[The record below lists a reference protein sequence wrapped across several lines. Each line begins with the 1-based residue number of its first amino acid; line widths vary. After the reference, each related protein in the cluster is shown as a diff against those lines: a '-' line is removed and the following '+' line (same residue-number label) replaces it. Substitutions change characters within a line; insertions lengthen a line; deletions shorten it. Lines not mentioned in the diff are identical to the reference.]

1 MTENFQF
8 STLRA
13 VIRRMTIFNFQFL
26 KRQPTVSGF
35 TLLEMLIYVALVATV
50 MSSVVFFG
58 IWVIQVG
65 VKSRINSE
73 VMGNARSAMETM
85 VYEIKKSQSVY
96 APTSVFDSSL
106 GQLSLEQT
114 KDAGSDESSGFIDFF
129 ICGQALCLK
138 REKINPVAL
147 TNNSVR
153 VTSLIFSQ
161 RLNSTD
167 NPSIQIQLR
176 VESASSTKPEYT
188 GLIDLTTTANLR
200 FYNP

>member
-1 MTENFQF
+1 MKTQTPL
-8 STLRA
+8 ST
-13 VIRRMTIFNFQFL
+13 TPN
-26 KRQPTVSGF
+26 GF

-129 ICGQALCLK
+129 ILIKQRQTKYSFLK
-138 REKINPVAL
+138 
-147 TNNSVR
+147 
-153 VTSLIFSQ
+153 
-161 RLNSTD
+161 
-167 NPSIQIQLR
+167 SIYSFIK
-176 VESASSTKPEYT
+176 AS
-188 GLIDLTTTANLR
+188 
-200 FYNP
+200 